1 VNGSLLVSII
11 PHSICIKASHQASM
25 FSLCFSPSLLSLS
38 SSVLTMARGKSK
50 TSAKERVCS
59 EEFIV
64 EDEAQS
70 DVAPSDE
77 YIELDSSDE
86 LVSHIYFPILIN

>member
-1 VNGSLLVSII
+1 
-11 PHSICIKASHQASM
+11 
-25 FSLCFSPSLLSLS
+25 
-38 SSVLTMARGKSK
+38 MARGKSK